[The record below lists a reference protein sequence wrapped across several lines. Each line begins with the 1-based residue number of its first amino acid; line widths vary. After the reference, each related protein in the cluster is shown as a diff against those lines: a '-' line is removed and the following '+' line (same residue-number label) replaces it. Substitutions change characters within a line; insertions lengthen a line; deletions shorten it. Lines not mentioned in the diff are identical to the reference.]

1 MLCGGRLD
9 LGKGVKSHHCIT
21 HHITSGSQFWEV
33 PVQNPDPTSDTS
45 HRRNSSLHSIV
56 SLHCFTASL
65 HNLPQIYSSGSWCEC
80 YNKIY
85 SLSSR
90 KPCLILMIY
99 NEIKILNRTYLS
111 SVIYLYIYIYTYIH
125 IFGSKHV
132 LLRPLY
138 IYIYIYY
145 TEPWLS
151 IICVI
156 VISDWRSSTLRLEI
170 GASARTED
178 QVSYLASWQWLVLGT
193 LDTQWIWAARSSF
206 VVLVMFRNTM
216 GKTWRYTEDKIYIY
230 IYIYIHTYKDT
241 ILYVYVYLY
250 INMYSYIFIYY
261 VYTSNVRVITHRIGL
276 V

>member
-111 SVIYLYIYIYTYIH
+111 SVIYLYIYIYIYTYFWLEACAAAAIIH
-125 IFGSKHV
+125 
-132 LLRPLY
+132 
-138 IYIYIYY
+138 IYIYILYR
-145 TEPWLS
+145 TM
-151 IICVI
+151 IIYNLC
-156 VISDWRSSTLRLEI
+156 DCYFRLALIHIE
-170 GASARTED
+170 ARNRC
-178 QVSYLASWQWLVLGT
+178 LGT
-193 LDTQWIWAARSSF
+193 HRRPGVVPRILTVVGVGNIGHTMNLSSK
-206 VVLVMFRNTM
+206 VKLCGACHVQKYH
-216 GKTWRYTEDKIYIY
+216 GKNMKIYG
-230 IYIYIHTYKDT
+230 
-241 ILYVYVYLY
+241 
-250 INMYSYIFIYY
+250 
-261 VYTSNVRVITHRIGL
+261 R
-276 V
+276 

>member
-111 SVIYLYIYIYTYIH
+111 SVIYLYIYIYIYTYFWLEACAAAAIIH
-125 IFGSKHV
+125 
-132 LLRPLY
+132 
-138 IYIYIYY
+138 IYIYI
-145 TEPWLS
+145 
-151 IICVI
+151 IQNH
-156 VISDWRSSTLRLEI
+156 D
-170 GASARTED
+170 
-178 QVSYLASWQWLVLGT
+178 YL
-193 LDTQWIWAARSSF
+193 
-206 VVLVMFRNTM
+206 
-216 GKTWRYTEDKIYIY
+216 
-230 IYIYIHTYKDT
+230 
-241 ILYVYVYLY
+241 
-250 INMYSYIFIYY
+250 
-261 VYTSNVRVITHRIGL
+261 
-276 V
+276 

>member
-111 SVIYLYIYIYTYIH
+111 SVIYLYIYIYI
-125 IFGSKHV
+125 
-132 LLRPLY
+132 Y
-138 IYIYIYY
+138 IYTYFWLEACAAAAIIHIYIYY

-230 IYIYIHTYKDT
+230 IHTYMQRYNTICIRVSVYKYVFIYIYI
-241 ILYVYVYLY
+241 LR
-250 INMYSYIFIYY
+250 IYF
-261 VYTSNVRVITHRIGL
+261 
-276 V
+276 